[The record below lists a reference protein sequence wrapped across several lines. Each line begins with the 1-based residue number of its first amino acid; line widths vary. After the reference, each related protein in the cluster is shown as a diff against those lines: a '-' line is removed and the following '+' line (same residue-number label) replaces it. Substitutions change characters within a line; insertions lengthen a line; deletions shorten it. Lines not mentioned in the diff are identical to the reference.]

1 MSESITPHPKAADS
15 AADNPGQLAEQSPAE
30 QPKVDQPATSQTTPN
45 ADEPEASLA
54 RERSEA
60 FESSSSFV
68 RGAVGY
74 FRQMARDAISVATG
88 QVVEEELE
96 ANRQNTDSNTPAKT
110 EDSDKRIGVLHGV
123 AERLRGAADSYI
135 AAKLDE
141 IEARVDA
148 KLDHIEERI
157 DVKIAELNKQ
167 LAELRDQELRH
178 RLRILKITLI
188 LTVIVAAISLAY
200 RWLTSLA
207 G

>member
-1 MSESITPHPKAADS
+1 MSESATPNRDTPHAGAPPAD
-15 AADNPGQLAEQSPAE
+15 AGHDPGP
-30 QPKVDQPATSQTTPN
+30 QPA
-45 ADEPEASLA
+45 PEAG
-54 RERSEA
+54 EGT
-60 FESSSSFV
+60 ESRTSFV
-68 RGAVGY
+68 KGAVGY

-96 ANRQNTDSNTPAKT
+96 AQKQAAKTSELPAKS
-110 EDSDKRIGVLHGV
+110 EDSDRRIGVLHNV

-157 DVKIAELNKQ
+157 DGKIAKLNEQ
-167 LAELRDQELRH
+167 LAELRDQELQH

-188 LTVIVAAISLAY
+188 FTVIVAAISLGY
-200 RWLTSLA
+200 RWLTSLS